1 MPGTP
6 TNPRSRLVLLGA
18 GAAAGLLLAATG
30 LVEKW
35 SQPADALPQSMIARV
50 GDHLIPESRYAEL
63 LSDLETDK
71 KTPLTEQDRQF
82 VLDRL
87 IDEELLIL
95 RGIELGLPQAA
106 PGIRKAIAASVI
118 AQVTADTQ
126 ATLPDEAT
134 LRDFYRANAA
144 FFSTTAR
151 YRLRWWSL
159 PDAGPESEQEQKRE
173 RESATPA
180 TSAVEALRRGEEEAT
195 VLHST
200 GLKAQSFLPNRM
212 LPLTKLADYL
222 GAELALQIPRLAT
235 GKYSEPIHTGGSWH
249 ILLLEER
256 LAGEPPPF
264 EELRPVVEAEY
275 LRRSGDEALRDYLAW
290 LRQRTEVTVA
300 PGAVQ

>member
-1 MPGTP
+1 
-6 TNPRSRLVLLGA
+6 V
-18 GAAAGLLLAATG
+18 
-30 LVEKW
+30 
-35 SQPADALPQSMIARV
+35 IARV
-50 GDHLIPESRYAEL
+50 GDHLIPESRYVDL

-71 KTPLTEQDRQF
+71 KTPLTAQDRQF

-118 AQVTADTQ
+118 AQVAAETQ

-134 LRDFYRANAA
+134 LQDFYRTNAA

-159 PDAGPESEQEQKRE
+159 PDAGPESEP
-173 RESATPA
+173 ESSARA
-180 TSAVEALRRGEEEAT
+180 TSAMEALRRGEDETT
-195 VLHST
+195 VLQST
-200 GLKAQSFLPNRM
+200 GLKAQSFLPNQM

-222 GAELALQIPRLAT
+222 GAELALQIPGLAT
-235 GKYSEPIHTGGSWH
+235 GEYSEPIHTGGSWH
-249 ILLLEER
+249 ILLLEEQ

-264 EELRPVVEAEY
+264 EELRRVIEAEY

-300 PGAVQ
+300 PGAVE